1 MAGTTGKRISWADVR
16 ALYDNLNTAQTRFS
30 QSRTAI
36 PDKTKQ
42 RVGARDV
49 ITIKNEIENLRNVSY
64 VGTKA
69 TFDTFTAPRV
79 NELTRYMPLLQIRTK
94 LEEVNA
100 VCAYDGSYN
109 GTYKA
114 SNHAYDGSYRASNN
128 AYDGSYNGSYRAS
141 NNAYDGSY
149 NGSYR
154 ASNNA
159 YDASYDGSYRASNYA
174 YDGGYNGSYRASND
188 AYRASYN
195 GTHRNGYYAYD
206 GTHRGSN
213 NAYNGSNRSSNNAYN
228 SSNYSSNYTYY
239 TSYRGSNNGTYR
251 GSHRPCSYRGAYTSN
266 SANKSGAGISR
277 S

>member
-1 MAGTTGKRISWADVR
+1 MAGTGSRISWADVR

-69 TFDTFTAPRV
+69 TFDTFTVPRA
-79 NELTRYMPLLQIRTK
+79 NELTKYIPLSQIRTK

-109 GTYKA
+109 G
-114 SNHAYDGSYRASNN
+114 SYRASNN
-128 AYDGSYNGSYRAS
+128 AYDG
-141 NNAYDGSY
+141 
-149 NGSYR
+149 
-154 ASNNA
+154 
-159 YDASYDGSYRASNYA
+159 
-174 YDGGYNGSYRASND
+174 
-188 AYRASYN
+188 SYN

-239 TSYRGSNNGTYR
+239 TSNRGSDNGTHG
-251 GSHRPCSYRGAYTSN
+251 GSRRPCSYRGAYTSN
-266 SANKSGAGISR
+266 STNRSGAGRSR

>member
-1 MAGTTGKRISWADVR
+1 MAGTGSRISWADVR

-30 QSRTAI
+30 QSRIAI

-79 NELTRYMPLLQIRTK
+79 NELTKYIPLSQIRTK

-100 VCAYDGSYN
+100 VC
-109 GTYKA
+109 
-114 SNHAYDGSYRASNN
+114 

-149 NGSYR
+149 NGTYR

-159 YDASYDGSYRASNYA
+159 YDGSYNGTYRASN
-174 YDGGYNGSYRASND
+174 N

-239 TSYRGSNNGTYR
+239 TSNRGSND
-251 GSHRPCSYRGAYTSN
+251 GSHRGNYRACSYRGAYSSN
-266 SANKSGAGISR
+266 NANRSGAGRSR

>member
-1 MAGTTGKRISWADVR
+1 MAGTGSRISWADVR

-79 NELTRYMPLLQIRTK
+79 NELTRYIPLSQIRTK

-100 VCAYDGSYN
+100 VCAYDGSY
-109 GTYKA
+109 
-114 SNHAYDGSYRASNN
+114 
-128 AYDGSYNGSYRAS
+128 
-141 NNAYDGSY
+141 
-149 NGSYR
+149 
-154 ASNNA
+154 
-159 YDASYDGSYRASNYA
+159 RASNYA
-174 YDGGYNGSYRASND
+174 YNGGYNGSYRASND

-239 TSYRGSNNGTYR
+239 TSNRGSNNGTHR
-251 GSHRPCSYRGAYTSN
+251 GSYRPCSYRGAYTSN
-266 SANKSGAGISR
+266 STNRSGAGRSR

>member
-1 MAGTTGKRISWADVR
+1 MAGTGSRISWADVR

-36 PDKTKQ
+36 PDNTKQ

-79 NELTRYMPLLQIRTK
+79 NELTKYTPLSQIRTK

-100 VCAYDGSYN
+100 ICAYDGSYN
-109 GTYKA
+109 GT
-114 SNHAYDGSYRASNN
+114 
-128 AYDGSYNGSYRAS
+128 
-141 NNAYDGSY
+141 
-149 NGSYR
+149 YR

-159 YDASYDGSYRASNYA
+159 YDASYDGTYRASNYA

-239 TSYRGSNNGTYR
+239 TSNRGSNNGTHR
-251 GSHRPCSYRGAYTSN
+251 GSYRPCSFRGSGNSSN
-266 SANKSGAGISR
+266 RSGAGR
-277 S
+277 QRA

>member
-1 MAGTTGKRISWADVR
+1 MAGTGSRISWAEVR

-36 PDKTKQ
+36 PDNTKR

-49 ITIKNEIENLRNVSY
+49 ITVKNEIENLRNVSY

-69 TFDTFTAPRV
+69 TFDTFTAPRAS
-79 NELTRYMPLLQIRTK
+79 ELTKHTPLSEIRTK

-100 VCAYDGSYN
+100 VC
-109 GTYKA
+109 
-114 SNHAYDGSYRASNN
+114 

-159 YDASYDGSYRASNYA
+159 YNDS
-174 YDGGYNGSYRASND
+174 YNGS
-188 AYRASYN
+188 
-195 GTHRNGYYAYD
+195 HRNGYYAYD

-239 TSYRGSNNGTYR
+239 TSNRSSNNAYN
-251 GSHRPCSYRGAYTSN
+251 SSYRSSNNAHRSAYSSN
-266 SANKSGAGISR
+266 TTNKSGAGRAR

>member
-1 MAGTTGKRISWADVR
+1 MAGTGSRISWADVR

-36 PDKTKQ
+36 PDNTKQ

-79 NELTRYMPLLQIRTK
+79 NELTKYTPLSQIRTK

-100 VCAYDGSYN
+100 VC
-109 GTYKA
+109 
-114 SNHAYDGSYRASNN
+114 

-154 ASNNA
+154 ASN
-159 YDASYDGSYRASNYA
+159 YA
-174 YDGGYNGSYRASND
+174 YDGGYNGSYRASNN
-188 AYRASYN
+188 AYDASYN
-195 GTHRNGYYAYD
+195 GAHRNGYYAYD
-206 GTHRGSN
+206 GSHRGSN

-239 TSYRGSNNGTYR
+239 TSNRGSNNGSHR
-251 GSHRPCSYRGAYTSN
+251 GSYSPCSYRGAYTSN
-266 SANKSGAGISR
+266 STNRSGAGRTR

>member
-1 MAGTTGKRISWADVR
+1 MAGTGSRISWADVR

-79 NELTRYMPLLQIRTK
+79 NELTKYIPLSQIRTK
-94 LEEVNA
+94 LEKVND
-100 VCAYDGSYN
+100 VC
-109 GTYKA
+109 
-114 SNHAYDGSYRASNN
+114 
-128 AYDGSYNGSYRAS
+128 
-141 NNAYDGSY
+141 AYDGSY

-159 YDASYDGSYRASNYA
+159 YDASYDGSYRASNYYA
-174 YDGGYNGSYRASND
+174 YDGSYNSG
-188 AYRASYN
+188 YN

-213 NAYNGSNRSSNNAYN
+213 NAYN

-239 TSYRGSNNGTYR
+239 TSNRGSNDGAHR
-251 GSHRPCSYRGAYTSN
+251 GGYRPCAYRGAYTSN
-266 SANKSGAGISR
+266 NTNRSGAGRSR

>member
-1 MAGTTGKRISWADVR
+1 MAGTGSRISWAEVR

-36 PDKTKQ
+36 PDNTKR

-69 TFDTFTAPRV
+69 TFNTFTAPRAS
-79 NELTRYMPLLQIRTK
+79 ELTKHIPLSEIRTK

-109 GTYKA
+109 
-114 SNHAYDGSYRASNN
+114 GSYRASNN

-154 ASNNA
+154 ASNNS
-159 YDASYDGSYRASNYA
+159 YNSSYDGS
-174 YDGGYNGSYRASND
+174 
-188 AYRASYN
+188 
-195 GTHRNGYYAYD
+195 HRNGYYAYD

-239 TSYRGSNNGTYR
+239 TSNRSSNN
-251 GSHRPCSYRGAYTSN
+251 AYNSSNRTSN
-266 SANKSGAGISR
+266 NAYRSAYSSNSTHRSGAGRVR

>member
-1 MAGTTGKRISWADVR
+1 MAGTGSRISWADVR

-30 QSRTAI
+30 QSRTPS
-36 PDKTKQ
+36 PDKARQK
-42 RVGARDV
+42 VGARDV
-49 ITIKNEIENLRNVSY
+49 ITIKNEIENLRNISY

-79 NELTRYMPLLQIRTK
+79 GELTKRIPLSQIRSK

-109 GTYKA
+109 GT
-114 SNHAYDGSYRASNN
+114 
-128 AYDGSYNGSYRAS
+128 
-141 NNAYDGSY
+141 
-149 NGSYR
+149 YR

-239 TSYRGSNNGTYR
+239 TSNRGSNNGTHR
-251 GSHRPCSYRGAYTSN
+251 GSYRPCSFRGAYAPN
-266 SANKSGAGISR
+266 STNRSGAGRQR

>member
-1 MAGTTGKRISWADVR
+1 MAGTGSRISWAEVR

-36 PDKTKQ
+36 PDNTKR

-69 TFDTFTAPRV
+69 TFDTFTAPRAS
-79 NELTRYMPLLQIRTK
+79 ELTKHIPLSEIRTK

-100 VCAYDGSYN
+100 VC
-109 GTYKA
+109 
-114 SNHAYDGSYRASNN
+114 

-149 NGSYR
+149 NSGYR
-154 ASNNA
+154 ASNNS
-159 YDASYDGSYRASNYA
+159 YNSSYDGS
-174 YDGGYNGSYRASND
+174 
-188 AYRASYN
+188 
-195 GTHRNGYYAYD
+195 HRNGYYAYD

-239 TSYRGSNNGTYR
+239 TSNRSSNN
-251 GSHRPCSYRGAYTSN
+251 AYNSSNRTSN
-266 SANKSGAGISR
+266 NAYRSAYSSNSTHRSGAGRVR

>member
-1 MAGTTGKRISWADVR
+1 MAGAGSRISWADVR

-36 PDKTKQ
+36 PDKARQ
-42 RVGARDV
+42 AVGARDV

-79 NELTRYMPLLQIRTK
+79 GELTKHIPLSQIRSK

-109 GTYKA
+109 GTY
-114 SNHAYDGSYRASNN
+114 RASNN
-128 AYDGSYNGSYRAS
+128 AYDGSYNGTYRAS
-141 NNAYDGSY
+141 NYGYDS
-149 NGSYR
+149 
-154 ASNNA
+154 
-159 YDASYDGSYRASNYA
+159 SYDGSYRSSNNAYMAS
-174 YDGGYNGSYRASND
+174 YDGS
-188 AYRASYN
+188 
-195 GTHRNGYYAYD
+195 HRNGYYAYD

-239 TSYRGSNNGTYR
+239 TSNRGSNNG
-251 GSHRPCSYRGAYTSN
+251 SHRGNYRACSYRGAYSSN
-266 SANKSGAGISR
+266 STNRSGAGR
-277 S
+277 SFCNL

>member
-1 MAGTTGKRISWADVR
+1 MAGTGSRISWADVR

-36 PDKTKQ
+36 PDNTKQ

-79 NELTRYMPLLQIRTK
+79 NELTKYTPLSQIRTK

-100 VCAYDGSYN
+100 VC
-109 GTYKA
+109 
-114 SNHAYDGSYRASNN
+114 

-149 NGSYR
+149 NGT
-154 ASNNA
+154 
-159 YDASYDGSYRASNYA
+159 YRASNYA

-239 TSYRGSNNGTYR
+239 TSNRGSNNGTHR
-251 GSHRPCSYRGAYTSN
+251 GSYRPCSYRGAYTSN
-266 SANKSGAGISR
+266 STNRSGAGRSR

>member
-1 MAGTTGKRISWADVR
+1 MAGTGSRISWADVR

-79 NELTRYMPLLQIRTK
+79 NELTKYIPLSQIRTK

-109 GTYKA
+109 GT
-114 SNHAYDGSYRASNN
+114 
-128 AYDGSYNGSYRAS
+128 
-141 NNAYDGSY
+141 
-149 NGSYR
+149 YR

-213 NAYNGSNRSSNNAYN
+213 YAYNGSNRSSNNAYN

-239 TSYRGSNNGTYR
+239 TSNRGSND
-251 GSHRPCSYRGAYTSN
+251 GSHRGNYRACSYRGAYSSN
-266 SANKSGAGISR
+266 SANRSGAGRSR

>member
-1 MAGTTGKRISWADVR
+1 MAGTGSRISWADVR

-79 NELTRYMPLLQIRTK
+79 NELTRYIPLSQIRTK

-109 GTYKA
+109 GTY
-114 SNHAYDGSYRASNN
+114 RASNN
-128 AYDGSYNGSYRAS
+128 AYDGSYNGT
-141 NNAYDGSY
+141 
-149 NGSYR
+149 YR

-174 YDGGYNGSYRASND
+174 YDGGYDGSYRASND

-213 NAYNGSNRSSNNAYN
+213 NAYN

-239 TSYRGSNNGTYR
+239 TSNRGSNNGNHR
-251 GSHRPCSYRGAYTSN
+251 GSYRPCSYRGAYAPN
-266 SANKSGAGISR
+266 STNRSGAGRSR

>member
-1 MAGTTGKRISWADVR
+1 MAGAGSRISWADVR

-30 QSRTAI
+30 QSRTVI
-36 PDKTKQ
+36 PDKARQ
-42 RVGARDV
+42 AVGARDV

-79 NELTRYMPLLQIRTK
+79 GELTKHIPLSQIRSK

-100 VCAYDGSYN
+100 VC
-109 GTYKA
+109 
-114 SNHAYDGSYRASNN
+114 

-159 YDASYDGSYRASNYA
+159 YDGSYNGTYRASNNAYDGSY
-174 YDGGYNGSYRASND
+174 NGS
-188 AYRASYN
+188 
-195 GTHRNGYYAYD
+195 HRNGYYAYD

-239 TSYRGSNNGTYR
+239 TSNRGSDN
-251 GSHRPCSYRGAYTSN
+251 GSHRGNYRACSYRGAYSSN
-266 SANKSGAGISR
+266 STNKSGAGRSR

>member
-1 MAGTTGKRISWADVR
+1 MAGTGSRISWADVR

-79 NELTRYMPLLQIRTK
+79 NELTKYIPLSQIRTK

-109 GTYKA
+109 GTYRA
-114 SNHAYDGSYRASNN
+114 SNNAYDGSYNGTYRASNN
-128 AYDGSYNGSYRAS
+128 AYDGSYNGT
-141 NNAYDGSY
+141 
-149 NGSYR
+149 
-154 ASNNA
+154 
-159 YDASYDGSYRASNYA
+159 
-174 YDGGYNGSYRASND
+174 YRASND

-239 TSYRGSNNGTYR
+239 TSNRGSND
-251 GSHRPCSYRGAYTSN
+251 GSHRGNYRACSYRGAYSSN
-266 SANKSGAGISR
+266 STNRSGAGRSR

>member
-1 MAGTTGKRISWADVR
+1 MAGTGSRISWADVR

-69 TFDTFTAPRV
+69 TFDTFTAPRA
-79 NELTRYMPLLQIRTK
+79 NELTKYIPLSQIRTK

-100 VCAYDGSYN
+100 VC
-109 GTYKA
+109 
-114 SNHAYDGSYRASNN
+114 

-149 NGSYR
+149 NGTYR

-159 YDASYDGSYRASNYA
+159 YDASYDGSYRASNYAYDGGYNGSYRASNYA

-239 TSYRGSNNGTYR
+239 TSNRGSY
-251 GSHRPCSYRGAYTSN
+251 RPCSYRGVYTSN
-266 SANKSGAGISR
+266 SANRSGAGRSR

>member
-1 MAGTTGKRISWADVR
+1 MAGTGSRISWADVR

-79 NELTRYMPLLQIRTK
+79 NELTKYTPLSQIRTK

-109 GTYKA
+109 
-114 SNHAYDGSYRASNN
+114 
-128 AYDGSYNGSYRAS
+128 
-141 NNAYDGSY
+141 
-149 NGSYR
+149 
-154 ASNNA
+154 
-159 YDASYDGSYRASNYA
+159 GSYRASNYA

-239 TSYRGSNNGTYR
+239 TSNRGSDNGNHR
-251 GSHRPCSYRGAYTSN
+251 GSYRPCSYRGAYTSN
-266 SANKSGAGISR
+266 STNRSGAGRSR

>member
-1 MAGTTGKRISWADVR
+1 MAGTGSRISWADVR

-69 TFDTFTAPRV
+69 TFDTFTVPRA
-79 NELTRYMPLLQIRTK
+79 NELTKYIPLSQIRTK

-100 VCAYDGSYN
+100 VC
-109 GTYKA
+109 
-114 SNHAYDGSYRASNN
+114 

-159 YDASYDGSYRASNYA
+159 YDG
-174 YDGGYNGSYRASND
+174 
-188 AYRASYN
+188 SYN

-239 TSYRGSNNGTYR
+239 TSNRGSDNGTHG
-251 GSHRPCSYRGAYTSN
+251 GSRRPCSYRGAYTSN
-266 SANKSGAGISR
+266 STNRSGAGRSR

>member
-1 MAGTTGKRISWADVR
+1 MAGTGSRISWADVR

-36 PDKTKQ
+36 PDNTKQ

-79 NELTRYMPLLQIRTK
+79 NELTKYTPLSQIRTK

-100 VCAYDGSYN
+100 VC
-109 GTYKA
+109 
-114 SNHAYDGSYRASNN
+114 

-149 NGSYR
+149 NGT
-154 ASNNA
+154 
-159 YDASYDGSYRASNYA
+159 YRASNYA

-239 TSYRGSNNGTYR
+239 TTNRGSNNGTHR
-251 GSHRPCSYRGAYTSN
+251 GSYRPCSFRGAYAPN
-266 SANKSGAGISR
+266 NANRSGAGRAR

>member
-1 MAGTTGKRISWADVR
+1 MAGTGSRISWADVR

-30 QSRTAI
+30 QSRTPS
-36 PDKTKQ
+36 PDKARQK
-42 RVGARDV
+42 VGARDV
-49 ITIKNEIENLRNVSY
+49 ITIKNEIENLKNVSY

-79 NELTRYMPLLQIRTK
+79 GELTKHIPLSQIRSK

-100 VCAYDGSYN
+100 VC
-109 GTYKA
+109 
-114 SNHAYDGSYRASNN
+114 

-149 NGSYR
+149 NGTYR
-154 ASNNA
+154 ASNYG
-159 YDASYDGSYRASNYA
+159 YDSSYDGSYRSSNNAYNAS
-174 YDGGYNGSYRASND
+174 YDGS
-188 AYRASYN
+188 
-195 GTHRNGYYAYD
+195 HRNGYYAYD

-239 TSYRGSNNGTYR
+239 TSNRGSDNGTHR
-251 GSHRPCSYRGAYTSN
+251 GSYRPCTHRGAYSPN
-266 SANKSGAGISR
+266 SANRSGAGRQR

>member
-1 MAGTTGKRISWADVR
+1 MAGAGSRISWADVR

-30 QSRTAI
+30 QRRTAI
-36 PDKTKQ
+36 PDKARQ
-42 RVGARDV
+42 AVGARDV

-79 NELTRYMPLLQIRTK
+79 NELTRHTPLSQIRTK

-100 VCAYDGSYN
+100 VC
-109 GTYKA
+109 
-114 SNHAYDGSYRASNN
+114 

-159 YDASYDGSYRASNYA
+159 YDGSYNGTYRASNYGYDSSYDGSYRSSN
-174 YDGGYNGSYRASND
+174 N
-188 AYRASYN
+188 AYRASYD
-195 GTHRNGYYAYD
+195 GSHRNGYYAYD

-239 TSYRGSNNGTYR
+239 TSNRGSNNG
-251 GSHRPCSYRGAYTSN
+251 SHRGNYRACSYRGAYSPN
-266 SANKSGAGISR
+266 SANRSGAGRSR

>member
-1 MAGTTGKRISWADVR
+1 MAGAGSRISWADVR

-36 PDKTKQ
+36 PDKARQ
-42 RVGARDV
+42 AVGARDV

-79 NELTRYMPLLQIRTK
+79 GELTKHIPLSQIRSK

-100 VCAYDGSYN
+100 VC
-109 GTYKA
+109 
-114 SNHAYDGSYRASNN
+114 

-149 NGSYR
+149 NGTYR
-154 ASNNA
+154 ASNYG
-159 YDASYDGSYRASNYA
+159 YDSSYDGSYRSSN
-174 YDGGYNGSYRASND
+174 N
-188 AYRASYN
+188 AYRASYD
-195 GTHRNGYYAYD
+195 GSHRNGYYAYD

-239 TSYRGSNNGTYR
+239 TSNRGSDN
-251 GSHRPCSYRGAYTSN
+251 GSHRGNYRACSYRGAYSSN
-266 SANKSGAGISR
+266 STNRSGAGRSR

>member
-1 MAGTTGKRISWADVR
+1 MAGAESRISWADVR

-30 QSRTAI
+30 QRRTAI
-36 PDKTKQ
+36 PDKARQ
-42 RVGARDV
+42 AVGARDV

-79 NELTRYMPLLQIRTK
+79 NELTRHTPLSQIKTK

-100 VCAYDGSYN
+100 VC
-109 GTYKA
+109 
-114 SNHAYDGSYRASNN
+114 

-149 NGSYR
+149 NGTYR
-154 ASNNA
+154 ASNYG
-159 YDASYDGSYRASNYA
+159 YDSSYDGSYRSSN
-174 YDGGYNGSYRASND
+174 N
-188 AYRASYN
+188 AYRASYD
-195 GTHRNGYYAYD
+195 GSHRNGYYAYD

-239 TSYRGSNNGTYR
+239 TSNRGSNNG
-251 GSHRPCSYRGAYTSN
+251 SHRGNYRACSYRGAYSPN
-266 SANKSGAGISR
+266 SANRSGAGRSR

>member
-1 MAGTTGKRISWADVR
+1 MAGTGSRISWADVR

-36 PDKTKQ
+36 PDNTKQ

-79 NELTRYMPLLQIRTK
+79 NELTKYTPLSQIRTK

-109 GTYKA
+109 
-114 SNHAYDGSYRASNN
+114 GSYRASNN

-154 ASNNA
+154 ASN
-159 YDASYDGSYRASNYA
+159 YA
-174 YDGGYNGSYRASND
+174 YDGGYNGSYRASNN
-188 AYRASYN
+188 AYDASYN
-195 GTHRNGYYAYD
+195 GAHRNGYYAYD
-206 GTHRGSN
+206 GSHRGSN

-239 TSYRGSNNGTYR
+239 TSNRGSNNGSYR
-251 GSHRPCSYRGAYTSN
+251 GSYRPCSYRGAYTSN
-266 SANKSGAGISR
+266 STNRSGAGRTR

>member
-1 MAGTTGKRISWADVR
+1 MAGTGSRISWADVR

-79 NELTRYMPLLQIRTK
+79 NELTKYIPLSQIRTK

-109 GTYKA
+109 GT
-114 SNHAYDGSYRASNN
+114 
-128 AYDGSYNGSYRAS
+128 
-141 NNAYDGSY
+141 
-149 NGSYR
+149 YR

-239 TSYRGSNNGTYR
+239 TSNRGSND
-251 GSHRPCSYRGAYTSN
+251 GSHRGNYRACSYRGAYSSN
-266 SANKSGAGISR
+266 STNRSGAGRSR

>member
-1 MAGTTGKRISWADVR
+1 MAGTGSRISWADVR

-69 TFDTFTAPRV
+69 TFDTFTAPKV
-79 NELTRYMPLLQIRTK
+79 NELTKYIPLSQIRTK
-94 LEEVNA
+94 LKEVNA
-100 VCAYDGSYN
+100 VC
-109 GTYKA
+109 
-114 SNHAYDGSYRASNN
+114 
-128 AYDGSYNGSYRAS
+128 
-141 NNAYDGSY
+141 AYDGSY

-159 YDASYDGSYRASNYA
+159 YDASYYSGYRASNYA

-206 GTHRGSN
+206 GTHR
-213 NAYNGSNRSSNNAYN
+213 SSNNAYN

-239 TSYRGSNNGTYR
+239 TSNRGSNDGAHR
-251 GSHRPCSYRGAYTSN
+251 GSYRPCAYKSAYTSN
-266 SANKSGAGISR
+266 STNRTGAGRSR

>member
-1 MAGTTGKRISWADVR
+1 MAGTGSRISWADVR

-30 QSRTAI
+30 QSRTPS
-36 PDKTKQ
+36 PDKARQK
-42 RVGARDV
+42 VGARDV
-49 ITIKNEIENLRNVSY
+49 ITIKNEIENLKNVSY

-79 NELTRYMPLLQIRTK
+79 GELTKHIPLSQIRSK

-100 VCAYDGSYN
+100 VC
-109 GTYKA
+109 
-114 SNHAYDGSYRASNN
+114 

-149 NGSYR
+149 NGTYR
-154 ASNNA
+154 ASNYG
-159 YDASYDGSYRASNYA
+159 YDSSYDGSYRSSNNAYNAS
-174 YDGGYNGSYRASND
+174 YDGS
-188 AYRASYN
+188 
-195 GTHRNGYYAYD
+195 HRNGYYAYD

-239 TSYRGSNNGTYR
+239 TSNRGSDNGTHR
-251 GSHRPCSYRGAYTSN
+251 GSYRPCTHRGAYSPN
-266 SANKSGAGISR
+266 SANRSGAGR
-277 S
+277 

>member
-1 MAGTTGKRISWADVR
+1 MAGTGSRISWADVR

-36 PDKTKQ
+36 PDKARQ
-42 RVGARDV
+42 AVGARDV

-79 NELTRYMPLLQIRTK
+79 GELTKHIPLSQIRSK

-109 GTYKA
+109 GT
-114 SNHAYDGSYRASNN
+114 
-128 AYDGSYNGSYRAS
+128 
-141 NNAYDGSY
+141 
-149 NGSYR
+149 YR

-239 TSYRGSNNGTYR
+239 TSNRGSNNGTHR
-251 GSHRPCSYRGAYTSN
+251 GSYRPCSFRGSGNSSN
-266 SANKSGAGISR
+266 RSGAGR
-277 S
+277 QRA

>member
-1 MAGTTGKRISWADVR
+1 MAGAGSRISWADVR
-16 ALYDNLNTAQTRFS
+16 ALYDNLNTAQMRFS

-36 PDKTKQ
+36 PDKARQ
-42 RVGARDV
+42 AVGARDV

-79 NELTRYMPLLQIRTK
+79 GELTKHIPLSQIRSK

-109 GTYKA
+109 GTY
-114 SNHAYDGSYRASNN
+114 RASNN
-128 AYDGSYNGSYRAS
+128 AYDGSYNGTYRAS
-141 NNAYDGSY
+141 NNAY
-149 NGSYR
+149 N
-154 ASNNA
+154 
-159 YDASYDGSYRASNYA
+159 
-174 YDGGYNGSYRASND
+174 GGYNGS
-188 AYRASYN
+188 
-195 GTHRNGYYAYD
+195 HRNGYYAYD
-206 GTHRGSN
+206 ATHRGSN

-239 TSYRGSNNGTYR
+239 TSNRGSDN
-251 GSHRPCSYRGAYTSN
+251 GSHRGNYRACSYRGAYSSN
-266 SANKSGAGISR
+266 STNRSGAGRSR

>member
-1 MAGTTGKRISWADVR
+1 MAGTGSRISWADVR
-16 ALYDNLNTAQTRFS
+16 ALYDNLNIAQTRFS

-79 NELTRYMPLLQIRTK
+79 NELTKYIPLSQIRTK

-109 GTYKA
+109 GT
-114 SNHAYDGSYRASNN
+114 
-128 AYDGSYNGSYRAS
+128 
-141 NNAYDGSY
+141 
-149 NGSYR
+149 YR

-239 TSYRGSNNGTYR
+239 TTNRGSND
-251 GSHRPCSYRGAYTSN
+251 GSHRGNYRACSYRGAYSSN
-266 SANKSGAGISR
+266 STNRSGAGRSR

>member
-1 MAGTTGKRISWADVR
+1 MAGAGSRISWADVR

-30 QSRTAI
+30 QRRTAI
-36 PDKTKQ
+36 PDKARQ
-42 RVGARDV
+42 AVGARDV

-79 NELTRYMPLLQIRTK
+79 NELTRHTPLSQIRTK

-109 GTYKA
+109 G
-114 SNHAYDGSYRASNN
+114 SYRASNN
-128 AYDGSYNGSYRAS
+128 AYDS
-141 NNAYDGSY
+141 
-149 NGSYR
+149 
-154 ASNNA
+154 
-159 YDASYDGSYRASNYA
+159 SYDGSYRSSN
-174 YDGGYNGSYRASND
+174 N
-188 AYRASYN
+188 AYRASYD
-195 GTHRNGYYAYD
+195 GSHRNGYYAYD

-239 TSYRGSNNGTYR
+239 TSNRGSNNG
-251 GSHRPCSYRGAYTSN
+251 SHRGNYRACSYRGAYSPN
-266 SANKSGAGISR
+266 SANRSGAGRSR

>member
-1 MAGTTGKRISWADVR
+1 MAGTGSRISWADVR

-79 NELTRYMPLLQIRTK
+79 NELTRYIPLSQIRTK

-100 VCAYDGSYN
+100 VC
-109 GTYKA
+109 
-114 SNHAYDGSYRASNN
+114 

-149 NGSYR
+149 NGTYR

-195 GTHRNGYYAYD
+195 GTHRNGYYGYD

-239 TSYRGSNNGTYR
+239 TSNRGSDNGTHR
-251 GSHRPCSYRGAYTSN
+251 GSYRPCSYRGAYTSN
-266 SANKSGAGISR
+266 STNRSGAGRSR

>member
-1 MAGTTGKRISWADVR
+1 MAGTGSRISWADVR

-36 PDKTKQ
+36 PDNTKQ

-79 NELTRYMPLLQIRTK
+79 NELTKYTPLSQIRTK

-100 VCAYDGSYN
+100 VC
-109 GTYKA
+109 
-114 SNHAYDGSYRASNN
+114 

-149 NGSYR
+149 N
-154 ASNNA
+154 
-159 YDASYDGSYRASNYA
+159 GSYRASNYA

-239 TSYRGSNNGTYR
+239 TSNRGSDNGTHR
-251 GSHRPCSYRGAYTSN
+251 GSYRPCSYRGAYTSN
-266 SANKSGAGISR
+266 SANRSGAGRSR

>member
-1 MAGTTGKRISWADVR
+1 MAGAGSRISWADVR

-30 QSRTAI
+30 QRRTAI
-36 PDKTKQ
+36 PDKARQ
-42 RVGARDV
+42 AVGARDV

-79 NELTRYMPLLQIRTK
+79 NELTRHIPLSQIRTK

-109 GTYKA
+109 
-114 SNHAYDGSYRASNN
+114 GSYRASNN

-159 YDASYDGSYRASNYA
+159 YDGS
-174 YDGGYNGSYRASND
+174 YNGS
-188 AYRASYN
+188 
-195 GTHRNGYYAYD
+195 HRNGYYAYD

-239 TSYRGSNNGTYR
+239 TSNRGSNNG
-251 GSHRPCSYRGAYTSN
+251 SHRGNYRACSYRGAYSSN
-266 SANKSGAGISR
+266 STNRSGAGRSR

>member
-1 MAGTTGKRISWADVR
+1 MAGTGSRISWADVR

-42 RVGARDV
+42 RVGSRDV

-79 NELTRYMPLLQIRTK
+79 NELTRYIPLSQIRTK

-109 GTYKA
+109 GTY
-114 SNHAYDGSYRASNN
+114 
-128 AYDGSYNGSYRAS
+128 
-141 NNAYDGSY
+141 
-149 NGSYR
+149 
-154 ASNNA
+154 
-159 YDASYDGSYRASNYA
+159 RASNYA
-174 YDGGYNGSYRASND
+174 YNGGYNGGYNGSYRASND

-239 TSYRGSNNGTYR
+239 TSNRGSNNGNHRDSY
-251 GSHRPCSYRGAYTSN
+251 RPCSYRGAYTSN
-266 SANKSGAGISR
+266 STNKSGAGRSR

>member
-1 MAGTTGKRISWADVR
+1 MAGTGSRISWADVR

-36 PDKTKQ
+36 PDKARQ
-42 RVGARDV
+42 AVGARDV

-79 NELTRYMPLLQIRTK
+79 GELTKRIPLSQIRSK

-100 VCAYDGSYN
+100 VC
-109 GTYKA
+109 
-114 SNHAYDGSYRASNN
+114 

-149 NGSYR
+149 NGT
-154 ASNNA
+154 
-159 YDASYDGSYRASNYA
+159 YRASNYG
-174 YDGGYNGSYRASND
+174 YDSSYNGGYRSSNN
-188 AYRASYN
+188 AYNASYN
-195 GTHRNGYYAYD
+195 GSHRNGYYAYD

-239 TSYRGSNNGTYR
+239 TSNRGSNNG
-251 GSHRPCSYRGAYTSN
+251 SHRGNYSACSYRGAYSSN
-266 SANKSGAGISR
+266 SANRSGAGRSR

>member
-1 MAGTTGKRISWADVR
+1 MAGAGSRISWADVR
-16 ALYDNLNTAQTRFS
+16 ALYDNLNAAQTRFS

-36 PDKTKQ
+36 PDKARQ
-42 RVGARDV
+42 AIGARDV

-79 NELTRYMPLLQIRTK
+79 NELTRYTPLSQIRTK

-100 VCAYDGSYN
+100 VC
-109 GTYKA
+109 
-114 SNHAYDGSYRASNN
+114 

-149 NGSYR
+149 NGGYR
-154 ASNNA
+154 SSNNA
-159 YDASYDGSYRASNYA
+159 YD
-174 YDGGYNGSYRASND
+174 
-188 AYRASYN
+188 ASYN

-213 NAYNGSNRSSNNAYN
+213 NAYN

-239 TSYRGSNNGTYR
+239 TSNRGSYR
-251 GSHRPCSYRGAYTSN
+251 R
-266 SANKSGAGISR
+266 
-277 S
+277 

>member
-1 MAGTTGKRISWADVR
+1 MAGAGSRISWADVR
-16 ALYDNLNTAQTRFS
+16 ALYDNLNTAQMRFS

-36 PDKTKQ
+36 PDKARQ
-42 RVGARDV
+42 AVGARDV

-79 NELTRYMPLLQIRTK
+79 GELTKHIPLSQIRSK

-109 GTYKA
+109 GTY
-114 SNHAYDGSYRASNN
+114 RASNN
-128 AYDGSYNGSYRAS
+128 AYDGSYNGS
-141 NNAYDGSY
+141 
-149 NGSYR
+149 
-154 ASNNA
+154 
-159 YDASYDGSYRASNYA
+159 
-174 YDGGYNGSYRASND
+174 
-188 AYRASYN
+188 
-195 GTHRNGYYAYD
+195 HRNGYYAYD
-206 GTHRGSN
+206 ATHRGSN

-239 TSYRGSNNGTYR
+239 TSNRGSDN
-251 GSHRPCSYRGAYTSN
+251 GSHRGNYRACSYRGAYSSN
-266 SANKSGAGISR
+266 STNRSGAGRSR